1 MQALEAEIS
10 VRERFP
16 LFEVLENRFKGV
28 ESGVL
33 AAMIFGASLPIA
45 LLAATALATPAIP
58 VKALYC
64 PIGLICACCQQYR
77 IHTDERKS
85 CTSPFLHFAALSDE
99 NQANKHCNYIVSRPQ
114 RPRNGSV
121 KATT

>member
-1 MQALEAEIS
+1 VFEKG
-10 VRERFP
+10 FP
-16 LFEVLENRFKGV
+16 SLRTLKTGSKEWRV
-28 ESGVL
+28 EFS
-33 AAMIFGASLPIA
+33 

-58 VKALYC
+58 GKAFYC
-64 PIGLICACCQQYR
+64 PIGLIGACCQQYR
-77 IHTDERKS
+77 IHTDEGIS

-99 NQANKHCNYIVSRPQ
+99 NQANMHCNYIVSRPQ

>member
-1 MQALEAEIS
+1 
-10 VRERFP
+10 

-33 AAMIFGASLPIA
+33 VFGAGLPIA
-45 LLAATALATPAIP
+45 VLAATALATPAIP
-58 VKALYC
+58 VKAFYFYC
-64 PIGLICACCQQYR
+64 PIGFIGACCQQYK
-77 IHTDERKS
+77 IHTDEGKS

-99 NQANKHCNYIVSRPQ
+99 NQANMHCNYIVSRSQ